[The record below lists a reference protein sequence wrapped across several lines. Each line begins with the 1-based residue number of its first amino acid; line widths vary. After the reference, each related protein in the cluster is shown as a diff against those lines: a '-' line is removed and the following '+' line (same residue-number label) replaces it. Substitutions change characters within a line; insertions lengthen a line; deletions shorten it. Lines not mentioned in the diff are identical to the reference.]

1 MRLSLC
7 PALLFLSSLL
17 GACQSGPS
25 SLAPHDLVLERADT
39 LGYEQQVATNGER
52 EVLMISGLSGHSA
65 YTVKQ
70 VELVRHP
77 DFLQILVHLH
87 AAGQPGEMGSFEE
100 TIAIPAWANR
110 VTFGEENTVIW
121 ERPAPAQ

>member
-1 MRLSLC
+1 MRPPLFSALLLLSL
-7 PALLFLSSLL
+7 LL

-25 SLAPHDLVLERADT
+25 SLAPQDLVLERADT
-39 LGYEQQVATNGER
+39 FNYQQQVATSDGR
-52 EVLMISGLSGHSA
+52 EILMISGLSGHSA
-65 YTVKQ
+65 YTVEQ

-87 AAGQPGEMGSFEE
+87 ADGQPGETGTFEE
-100 TIAIPAWANR
+100 TIAIPKWANR

-121 ERPAPAQ
+121 QRPAPTK